1 MCAGKLGELW
11 QHISQLHSVCLAK
24 AAPVHRASKRGST
37 YSRAA
42 LREGLKS
49 AAASS
54 PAQMHVKVR
63 HWAYCTRFRT
73 LSISSLVSCQN
84 HVWLSWHWPSNLVYQ
99 TACFSQ
105 NGSHQ
110 HSAVGPVLSAR
121 CPLRAHFPH
130 AALQHVNISSLW
142 AQSEIACCLFP
153 VLAGYTV
160 LQQTGMFFL
169 LSLHVQLP
177 GESC

>member
-1 MCAGKLGELW
+1 MCTGKLGELW

-54 PAQMHVKVR
+54 PAQLHVKVR
-63 HWAYCTRFRT
+63 HWACCSRFHT

-84 HVWLSWHWPSNLVYQ
+84 DVWLSWHCPSNLVYPS
-99 TACFSQ
+99 ACFSHKHIRTCQ
-105 NGSHQ
+105 LWQPLGPARGCLLPFPSLARLHQ
-110 HSAVGPVLSAR
+110 VTANWYAFPDESAR
-121 CPLRAHFPH
+121 
-130 AALQHVNISSLW
+130 AA
-142 AQSEIACCLFP
+142 AK
-153 VLAGYTV
+153 
-160 LQQTGMFFL
+160 
-169 LSLHVQLP
+169 
-177 GESC
+177 